1 MADEELIKKFVE
13 LQNQAEKLLSEYK
26 TKEAKQKYMEVVETY
41 HEIEKSSLEHY
52 HKELAYDQV
61 TTLFKKVNETKQKIK
76 IPYHLI
82 IAAVLVIG
90 LSCLVFYKPS
100 IVGLVGLEDS
110 IRQPVNITFTETKI
124 MQVTLRDRPLS
135 LSVTGTYNGTVK
147 LFAKQGDKFEL
158 IFDSANGRNGTF
170 IDVCEE
176 SCEMT
181 TQSNVIELFAQ
192 MEKGSK
198 LTLNEL
204 YYKIERKSNGPP
216 MWKATSKTFK
226 VQVNKQTTIDLRDYF
241 EDPDDNPMVFL
252 STAAEGLEVTVA
264 NSKVIMLPKTT
275 GTKKIVLIASDLLQV
290 TRVPVTVEVSE

>member
-1 MADEELIKKFVE
+1 MADEELIRKFIE
-13 LQNQAEKLLSEYK
+13 QQNEAEKLLTDYK
-26 TKEAKQKYMEVVETY
+26 IKEAKQKYLQIVETY
-41 HEIEKSSLEHY
+41 HEIEKSGLEHY

-82 IAAVLVIG
+82 IAGILVIG

-110 IRQPVNITFTETKI
+110 IRQPVNLTFTETKI
-124 MQVTLRDRPLS
+124 ISMTLRDRPLS
-135 LSVTGTYNGTVK
+135 LSATGTYNGTVK

-158 IFDSANGRNGTF
+158 IFDSAKGRNGTF
-170 IDVCEE
+170 IDACEE

-181 TQSNVIELFAQ
+181 ATSNVVELFAQ
-192 MEKGSK
+192 LEKGST

-204 YYKIERKSNGPP
+204 YYRIERKSNGPP
-216 MWKATSKTFK
+216 VWKATSKTFK
-226 VQVNKQTTIDLRDYF
+226 ATVNKKTTIDLNDYF
-241 EDPDDNPMVFL
+241 SDPDENPMVFL
-252 STAAEGLEVTVA
+252 STADQGIEVTVA
-264 NSKVIMLPKTT
+264 NSKVTMLPKTA

-290 TRVPVTVEVSE
+290 TRIPVTVEAS